1 MFRQNR
7 ETQEFQL
14 ENTENLEEQTQQDFH
29 STPDDSFYNE
39 LVSKANELKS
49 STDWQ
54 FAAGEFDLIRQK
66 WSEGPEIDSDRKK
79 ELYAA
84 LTESMDTFAKARKEN
99 YEKVQERKKANVE
112 KRDVLLQK
120 FRNIVENKRWS
131 AYNEVYALQRKFE
144 EIRPLPANADIQNEA
159 FEALLKVF
167 NEGKVEYLVRVR
179 EKEEENLMG
188 KLAILDKM
196 ESIING
202 LGKETSDWSKVD
214 SDMET
219 LSEQWKK
226 VGRVVKEK
234 SDEVWDKFKS
244 SRDRYFALKLE
255 FNEAYRGE
263 LVKNLKI
270 KTQLADKAEALLKE
284 TDLALASKEMNILS
298 KRWKEVGPVQ
308 RDVSDSVWERFKS
321 ATDAFSQIRN
331 ENLDTIRDTE
341 QHNLDLKEALIAK
354 AESILETNSADEQRE
369 VIEKLFQEWN
379 AIGPI
384 PKRKTKKVWSRFK
397 MAIDKIQDQR
407 RNYFKQ
413 QRLEQKDNLSLKRE
427 IINKISSLAGSE
439 NLEEALSQVK
449 ELQAEYQKIGF
460 VPIKQKNKLWDDYR
474 KACDLFY
481 KNLRTSGSASREK
494 RSTYTPAETGSR
506 AELKQKQQELFRL
519 KKECDK
525 LNETILQ
532 YADTKTYIKPNKKG
546 QALIDDIQEK
556 IDTAKVELAKKTE
569 ELDRLRLE
577 LES

>member
-1 MFRQNR
+1 M
-7 ETQEFQL
+7 

-112 KRDVLLQK
+112 KRDVILQK

-159 FEALLKVF
+159 FEVLLKVF

-284 TDLALASKEMNILS
+284 TDLALASKEMNILN

-354 AESILETNSADEQRE
+354 AESILETNGADEQRE
-369 VIEKLFQEWN
+369 MIEKLFQEWN

-427 IINKISSLAGSE
+427 IIDKISSLAGSE

-474 KACDLFY
+474 KACDMFY
-481 KNLRTSGSASREK
+481 KNLRASGSSSREK
-494 RSTYTPAETGSR
+494 HSTYTPAETGSR
-506 AELKQKQQELFRL
+506 GELRQKQQELFRL

-525 LNETILQ
+525 LNETINQ

-556 IDTAKVELAKKTE
+556 IDAAKVELARKTE